1 MKAKLNIDRIAKG
14 LGAEPMGKVRSSGGF
29 FGAMQVVSDIKARLR
44 VPAGGGRPTDP
55 EWTERRVLPLR
66 RRTLER
72 LEKITAKIRGSSGIK
87 IEVMQLA
94 ALLVEK
100 DVERPV
106 GRKPRNFSDGRNGQA
121 DHLKHEESRGR
132 FTEGCQ

>member
-29 FGAMQVVSDIKARLR
+29 FGAMQVVSDIKARLK
-44 VPAGGGRPTDP
+44 VPEGGGRPTDP

-100 DVERPV
+100 DVERLSWKKTEELL
-106 GRKPRNFSDGRNGQA
+106 GRAQRA
-121 DHLKHEESRGR
+121 SRSPKTR
-132 FTEGCQ
+132 RVERKVH

>member
-1 MKAKLNIDRIAKG
+1 
-14 LGAEPMGKVRSSGGF
+14 MGKVRSSGGF

-44 VPAGGGRPTDP
+44 VPEGGGRPTDP

-72 LEKITAKIRGSSGIK
+72 LEKITAKILGSSGIK

-100 DVERPV
+100 DVERLSWKKTEELL
-106 GRKPRNFSDGRNGQA
+106 GRAQRASRSPKPQR
-121 DHLKHEESRGR
+121 SRGR

>member
-1 MKAKLNIDRIAKG
+1 MKARLNIDRIAKG
-14 LGAEPMGKVRSSGGF
+14 LGAEPMGKVTSSGGYF
-29 FGAMQVVSDIKARLR
+29 SAMQVVSDIKARLR
-44 VPAGGGRPTDP
+44 VPEGGGRPTDR

-87 IEVMQLA
+87 VEVMQLA

-100 DVERPV
+100 DVERLSLKKTEELL
-106 GRKPRNFSDGRNGQA
+106 GRARRASRSRKPRKVERKL
-121 DHLKHEESRGR
+121 H
-132 FTEGCQ
+132 